1 MKAVLILG
9 IIALSVL
16 GFFIFLMYISK
27 QGTKKPIEQVKEK
40 DKNEAIFIKQRQALY
55 KETSGQREVE
65 VVTPLKEENRG
76 ALFEKAIQRK
86 RNNYR
91 DDDEEYE
98 ARKKEKEERE
108 AKEELERITKNQ
120 ERRFEP
126 KPMPFSLTKKEEEEE
141 DKKEELSKEKDFSS
155 TVITSPI
162 ETQQQEHIQEEE
174 EAQEDDNNLPKE
186 WELEEEPLSTS
197 PAPPTPIKEEEPLKP
212 LKLNIEPTPLQE
224 DVEEDKKEANQQEEP
239 HKPIPTI
246 TPAISTEESQRPAE
260 RLFRNDARNKERIFR
275 NAPQQAP
282 APQELS
288 LEERKRNI
296 EQYELEKRL
305 EFEKFVKEILAE
317 AEDINRRREAFINA
331 SYSMSS

>member
-155 TVITSPI
+155 TVVNSPI

-174 EAQEDDNNLPKE
+174 EAQEDDNNLSKE
-186 WELEEEPLSTS
+186 WELEEEPLSTN
-197 PAPPTPIKEEEPLKP
+197 PTPPTPIKEEEPLKP

-224 DVEEDKKEANQQEEP
+224 KVEEDKKEANQQEEP

-246 TPAISTEESQRPAE
+246 TPAISTEEPQRSAE